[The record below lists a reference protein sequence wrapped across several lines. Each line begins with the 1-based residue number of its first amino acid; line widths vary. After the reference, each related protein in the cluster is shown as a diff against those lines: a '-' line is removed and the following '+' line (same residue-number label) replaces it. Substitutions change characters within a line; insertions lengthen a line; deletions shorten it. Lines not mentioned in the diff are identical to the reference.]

1 MSKRLDIAL
10 IIMGTTIVVVLVLM
24 VISLKQKEY

>member
-10 IIMGTTIVVVLVLM
+10 IIMGTTIVVVLLLM